1 MEGRFSFCNTT
12 IKPRQIVII
21 ALLIESNYY
30 LYQQAK
36 LHEQKNKGDDQALID
51 PDHPPN

>member
-21 ALLIESNYY
+21 ALLIEINYY

-36 LHEQKNKGDDQALID
+36 LREQK
-51 PDHPPN
+51 